1 MNAPAA
7 IQGTF
12 ADFKIVRGRKVA
24 VLCIEVP
31 LEAADAA
38 LAALGGIPNAS
49 SENWVAV
56 ARLNV
61 GVSSNGKTPD
71 CYSENGGSIPPSP
84 AKPPR
89 RFSELPPAQQAAL
102 KCQEPAFQ
110 RFVSELTGQPP
121 NESYTTPA
129 MRRLLNVNSRSVL
142 DTDPAATER
151 WLTLLRQF
159 DAWMAHA

>member
-1 MNAPAA
+1 VNAPAA
-7 IQGTF
+7 ISGSLVAMRNVGTHKSV
-12 ADFKIVRGRKVA
+12 ALTIHVPEELGEQIVAAFGWPTSA
-24 VLCIEVP
+24 SPVP
-31 LEAADAA
+31 
-38 LAALGGIPNAS
+38 
-49 SENWVAV
+49 VAV

-61 GVSSNGKTPD
+61 HEKVD
-71 CYSENGGSIPPSP
+71 ARP
-84 AKPPR
+84 ADVHEKVDKPPR
-89 RFSELPPAQQAAL
+89 RFSELPPSQQAAL

>member
-1 MNAPAA
+1 MSAPAA

-31 LEAADAA
+31 LETADAA

-56 ARLNV
+56 ARLNNDV
-61 GVSSNGKTPD
+61 VK
-71 CYSENGGSIPPSP
+71 P
-84 AKPPR
+84 AQSDNANVVKPPR
-89 RFSELPPAQQAAL
+89 RFSELPPSQQAAL
-102 KCQEPAFQ
+102 KCNDPAFQ